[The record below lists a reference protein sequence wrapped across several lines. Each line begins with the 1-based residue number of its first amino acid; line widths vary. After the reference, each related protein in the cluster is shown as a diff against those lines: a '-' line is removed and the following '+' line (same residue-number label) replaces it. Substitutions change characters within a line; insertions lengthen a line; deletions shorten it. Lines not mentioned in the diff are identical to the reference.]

1 MISGVAW
8 LAILGGG
15 CSSSRVTSEPVP
27 PDILVV
33 VLDTV
38 RADRLSIS
46 PHTRHTTPH
55 LARLSERGVVFEDAW
70 ASSSWTW
77 PVHASLFTGEPP
89 WRHGAHNIEA
99 PHIPPIEVEGFRLG
113 LMEPSLPTLAEQL
126 GEGGYRSI
134 MVSTNSLLS
143 AELGLSRGFDH
154 VVVEAS
160 DEESLKRV
168 PELLAGS
175 DEPVF
180 LFVNLL
186 TAHMP
191 WHITPVAWS
200 TQHAAALT
208 PEGCPDWACP
218 FLGDGGAELDLY
230 KAHQGPSG
238 VYWYM
243 SGRLQIPPEGLQLM
257 ADLYDGHLA
266 EVDYQ
271 LGQLLRIW
279 GDRGG
284 VVAVTS
290 DHGEH
295 LGERQRLDHGNSLYP
310 ELTRVPLVLVGPGV
324 ATGVRVPTGVSL
336 EDLPATLLGLAGMP
350 VPGGAWTLL
359 DAIGGKAR
367 PGPITAALWRDEGAA
382 GILDGPFDHGWR
394 LYREADMALLASTE
408 PGGEAWTDHAELYDL
423 SVDPWMRRD
432 IAAEQPEELAR
443 LRAASRAAIPL
454 SPPSRQAATELSA
467 DLAERLAELG
477 YIQPAQEEVGPER
490 AP

>member
-1 MISGVAW
+1 MIAGVAW
-8 LAILGGG
+8 LALLGSG
-15 CSSSRVTSEPVP
+15 CSSSRVTPEPER

-46 PHTRHTTPH
+46 PHSRDTTPH
-55 LARLSERGVVFEDAW
+55 LARLARGGVVFEDAW
-70 ASSSWTW
+70 VPSSWTW
-77 PVHASLFTGEPP
+77 PVHASLFTGEPA

-99 PHIPPIEVEGFRLG
+99 PHTPPIEIEGFRLG
-113 LMEPSLPTLAEQL
+113 LMDPSLPTVAEQL
-126 GEGGYRSI
+126 GEAGYRSI
-134 MVSTNSLLS
+134 LVSTNSLLS
-143 AELGLSRGFDH
+143 DQLGLSRGFDH
-154 VVVEAS
+154 VVVEAT
-160 DEESLKRV
+160 DDESLKRV

-191 WHITPVAWS
+191 WHITPVEWS
-200 TQHAAALT
+200 KPHAASLT
-208 PEGCPDWACP
+208 PEGCPEWACP
-218 FLGDGGAELDLY
+218 FLGEGGAELDLY
-230 KAHQGPSG
+230 KTHEGPSG

-243 SGRLQIPPEGLQLM
+243 SGRLQIPPEGLQLL

-284 VVAVTS
+284 IVAVTS

-324 ATGVRVPTGVSL
+324 PTGERVPSGVSL
-336 EDLPATLLGLAGMP
+336 LELPATLRAMAGVP
-350 VPGGAWTLL
+350 APGGAWTLL
-359 DAIGGKAR
+359 DAIEGKTR
-367 PGPITAALWRDEGAA
+367 PAPITAALWRDEGTAR
-382 GILDGPFDHGWR
+382 ILDGPFDHGWR

-408 PGGEAWTDHAELYDL
+408 PGGEAWTDHVELYDL
-423 SVDPWMRRD
+423 SVDPWMRQD

-443 LRAASRAAIPL
+443 LREASRAAIPL
-454 SPPSRQAATELSA
+454 SPPSRQAATAVSD
-467 DLAERLAELG
+467 DLAERLVELG
-477 YIQPAQEEVGPER
+477 YIHPAQEEQ
-490 AP
+490 APAGAP